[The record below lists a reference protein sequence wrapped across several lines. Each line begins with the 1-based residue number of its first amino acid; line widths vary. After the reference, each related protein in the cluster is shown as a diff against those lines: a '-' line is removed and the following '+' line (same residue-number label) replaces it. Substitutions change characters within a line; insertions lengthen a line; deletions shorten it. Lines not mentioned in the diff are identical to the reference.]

1 MIPLYEGEVICLKFL
16 VVTTLKPH
24 KEVVNS
30 NINEHTSTL
39 QIPFKNL
46 FYAAASFTIC
56 PNIFCAMPS
65 CSILSLIMSQTY
77 ILTQLIVI

>member
-39 QIPFKNL
+39 QIPFKIYFML
-46 FYAAASFTIC
+46 LPHLQYVQTFSVQC
-56 PNIFCAMPS
+56 QVVVFC
-65 CSILSLIMSQTY
+65 L
-77 ILTQLIVI
+77 